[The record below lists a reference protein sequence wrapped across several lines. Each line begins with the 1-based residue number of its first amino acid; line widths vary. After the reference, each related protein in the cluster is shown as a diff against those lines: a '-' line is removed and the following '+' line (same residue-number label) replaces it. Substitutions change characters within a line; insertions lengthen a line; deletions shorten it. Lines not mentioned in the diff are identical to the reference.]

1 MKYSLKTITITL
13 LMIFSSNPAQ
23 SQNAK
28 LDSLNRLIRNE
39 TDEKL
44 RINHMLEKADLLAI
58 INLDSAISFN
68 LKIIDASKQ
77 INFGL
82 GQEEAMLKLVHNYTY
97 AGNSAAALR
106 QLSGLRRYVE
116 QTGDSGSFANYY
128 STAGLYYG
136 MQSLYDSSIYFYE
149 KAIPLYEK
157 IGNRMR
163 TSQSASNIAIA
174 YQQQSNY
181 PRALFYQQK
190 ALRIQEEDGNISSQ
204 AYTLVNMANTYQNMG
219 DNPRAESYF
228 LKSIDLAKRQQLTNV
243 ELYAYTNL
251 SSMHLET
258 EQWQKAYDN
267 AMEAVKL
274 GRSMGDKGIQAASFS
289 KAALAK
295 ANQNKTDEALQY
307 QKAPLRSPIQL
318 ISP

>member
-28 LDSLNRLIRNE
+28 LDSLDRLIRNE

-149 KAIPLYEK
+149 KE
-157 IGNRMR
+157 IGR
-163 TSQSASNIAIA
+163 ASC
-174 YQQQSNY
+174 
-181 PRALFYQQK
+181 RE
-190 ALRIQEEDGNISSQ
+190 R
-204 AYTLVNMANTYQNMG
+204 V
-219 DNPRAESYF
+219 
-228 LKSIDLAKRQQLTNV
+228 
-243 ELYAYTNL
+243 
-251 SSMHLET
+251 
-258 EQWQKAYDN
+258 
-267 AMEAVKL
+267 
-274 GRSMGDKGIQAASFS
+274 
-289 KAALAK
+289 
-295 ANQNKTDEALQY
+295 
-307 QKAPLRSPIQL
+307 
-318 ISP
+318 